1 MQVIEQEHPPKKTK
15 PQSMREK
22 YDWLEEKDGEYYCKF
37 CSVNPTLLRCQREN
51 NRDDFLQIKAYRKL
65 LTQGEKRN
73 HMQRFLATI
82 NLLIS
87 IKLQIDNEDP
97 LLT

>member
-22 YDWLEEKDGEYYCKF
+22 YVWLEEKDGKYTANSALLIPPC
-37 CSVNPTLLRCQREN
+37 CAVNERRIEMI
-51 NRDDFLQIKAYRKL
+51 FLQIKAYRKL

-73 HMQRFLATI
+73 HMQSLLATI
-82 NLLIS
+82 NLLNS
-87 IKLQIDNEDP
+87 IKLQIVNEDP